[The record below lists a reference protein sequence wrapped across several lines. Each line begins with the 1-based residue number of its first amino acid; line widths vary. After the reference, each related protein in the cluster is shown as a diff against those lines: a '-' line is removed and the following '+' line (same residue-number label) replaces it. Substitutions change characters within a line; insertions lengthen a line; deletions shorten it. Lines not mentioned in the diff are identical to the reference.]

1 MGKEYETSKED
12 GISHI
17 WEDWK
22 MKIAANEWVLIVL
35 ATISIDAILF
45 LMWSCVK
52 TNQQI
57 RKLEK
62 LLVTMGEE
70 TRELME
76 KLRHYE
82 NSSHDENE
90 RRE

>member
-1 MGKEYETSKED
+1 
-12 GISHI
+12 
-17 WEDWK
+17 

-82 NSSHDENE
+82 NSNNDENE
-90 RRE
+90 G